1 MLVPL
6 VFAAGSGPGSQEV
19 FTIDIIDDNICEVR
33 ENILL
38 QVSSPNGPFQC
49 ELEIIDNGELL
60 YSYMMFSDW
69 FPQRKASNVDF

>member
-6 VFAAGSGPGSQEV
+6 VFAAGAGPNAQLQY
-19 FTIDIIDDNICEVR
+19 TIDIIDDNICEVR
-33 ENILL
+33 ENVLL

-60 YSYMMFSDW
+60 YCYMLFSDW
-69 FPQRKASNVDF
+69 FLQWKASSLDI